1 MEISIKLTSEES
13 KKFFYNAL
21 CNGMHQMKYYDLAWV
36 IDVNQYNA
44 ARELVT
50 GGEYGVCREDVI
62 MKMLEMGYTISLKDL
77 NEDGHDATIGM
88 EDVINNVQLAP
99 SGHLMDMIN
108 QNDDADTADAII
120 QSVFYKDIIF
130 G

>member
-1 MEISIKLTSEES
+1 MEISIKLTAEES

-21 CNGMHQMKYYDLAWV
+21 CNGIFLMWQYDLMLV
-36 IDVNQYNA
+36 YDSDDYET
-44 ARELVT
+44 AREQFED
-50 GGEYGVCREDVI
+50 GQSVCYEDVI
-62 MKMLEMGYTISLKDL
+62 MKMLEMGYKISLKDL
-77 NEDGHDATIGM
+77 SGSGHGATIGID
-88 EDVINNVQLAP
+88 DVINNVQLAP
-99 SGHLMDMIN
+99 VGHLMDMIN